1 MITRH
6 TRPQTVA
13 PHINIVPAP
22 VVPPFPAHTPHGR
35 RSSIWTAGLRKR
47 DDELSYPGIPPF
59 THRPGRL
66 GQQEAGR
73 RMVRRGEPPVRL
85 LYCTYR
91 PCSGCGRAREEPDHP
106 GGGID
111 RSGSRL
117 FVVYP
122 AAAILNLRGE
132 AR

>member
-6 TRPQTVA
+6 TRPETVA

-22 VVPPFPAHTPHGR
+22 VVPPFPAYTPHGR

-47 DDELSYPGIPPF
+47 DDELSYPGIPLF

-73 RMVRRGEPPVRL
+73 RMVRRGNRRSAYSIVRTDPAQVAEEQEKSRTIQEGGLIGPARVCL
-85 LYCTYR
+85 LY
-91 PCSGCGRAREEPDHP
+91 
-106 GGGID
+106 
-111 RSGSRL
+111 
-117 FVVYP
+117 
-122 AAAILNLRGE
+122 
-132 AR
+132 